1 MCSTVVHTQ
10 TLQQNVPLGEGGI
23 YMKEIVIK
31 HNGES
36 IKLTEEDVL
45 HLWEVVVD
53 LIGEEL

>member
-31 HNGES
+31 HNGIEYT
-36 IKLTEEDVL
+36 KEDIIEMIDLVL
-45 HLWEVVVD
+45 EI
-53 LIGEEL
+53 IGEES